1 MKAPSSADERA
12 LCPADEKTDVF
23 PVKREVSNLLDI
35 KRRETA
41 RWNINKL

>member
-23 PVKREVSNLLDI
+23 PVKREVSNLLNI
-35 KRRETA
+35 KRRETT
-41 RWNINKL
+41 RRGIND